1 MPLFFYSPSRHRVFI
16 CTVLQCDLPPFGP
29 HCGEAPPP
37 PGPRYEPGGQTVY
50 RGRDTSGYL
59 FHDGLQLVVG
69 KLPAQMLQLPLRDI
83 AHVVLDRHSL
93 KG

>member
-1 MPLFFYSPSRHRVFI
+1 MYSI
-16 CTVLQCDLPPFGP
+16 TVRSPALRTALWG
-29 HCGEAPPP
+29 GPPP

-83 AHVVLDRHSL
+83 AHVVLDRHSF
-93 KG
+93 KRIV